1 MSANTTNSVK
11 TRPHRNIVYTYYKF
25 LKKYHYGKEN
35 SIQSKNLCKIMGIDL
50 ATQKYI
56 LKEINES
63 ADFDKLISTYGSIYM
78 CRRKEECLKAISNEI
93 TVGLT
98 RLLKG
103 KAMARKLDKHNQYK
117 MKFGDYYKDK
127 ITVYLDD
134 DVEKSLCTHC

>member
-1 MSANTTNSVK
+1 
-11 TRPHRNIVYTYYKF
+11 
-25 LKKYHYGKEN
+25 
-35 SIQSKNLCKIMGIDL
+35 MGIDL